1 MEKTTRRHLLKA
13 AAVGGV
19 TATGLTAVFGSD
31 RGIATLGAKE
41 QQPGNGDEH
50 AHDNRLNSGKGAMA
64 VVTFGQWEVDQLDA
78 RGPIDRATPPPPPP
92 NRNVHKMLP
101 FEVTIDQGGAVSFII
116 SGFHQILIYA
126 GRELEDVQ
134 AAFEANPVILPPIPP
149 GLVEYSADRVY
160 RGPSPDTVGPD
171 RVESVNFLHVG
182 RYLVVCGVVPHF
194 REGMAGYV
202 NVKA

>member
-19 TATGLTAVFGSD
+19 TATGLSAVFGSD
-31 RGIATLGAKE
+31 RGIATLGANE
-41 QQPGNGDEH
+41 QQPSNENPH
-50 AHDNRLNSGKGAMA
+50 AHDNRPNSGHGARA

-78 RGPIDRATPPPPPP
+78 RGPLDRATTPAPPP
-92 NRNVHKMLP
+92 NRNVHKVLP

-116 SGFHQILIYA
+116 SGFHQIMIYE
-126 GRELEDVQ
+126 GRELKDVQ
-134 AAFEANPVILPPIPP
+134 DAWAANPVILPPVPP
-149 GLVEYSADRVY
+149 GLVEYSTDRVY